1 MRTKQQTGAA
11 ASTAALL
18 GAAAIFGSA
27 SMLAAKDARAADP
40 TTGLAVA
47 QIECVSPA
55 QTQKLNSL
63 RELIRRVTL
72 GDNGAIVIT
81 MRDGAIVFVQS
92 GAGCIVAMTPGRGG

>member
-1 MRTKQQTGAA
+1 MRTNKRTGAA
-11 ASTAALL
+11 APASPFRAAALF
-18 GAAAIFGSA
+18 GAAAFLGSG
-27 SMLAAKDARAADP
+27 AAVAADP